1 MYRDPHQVSA
11 SIARQVRARAS
22 DALYV
27 ISVAARLVEMHP
39 TTLRKYERVGF
50 LEPSRTP
57 GRTRL
62 YSLEDIDRLRQIKR
76 LVEEREMNLAGVQ
89 MALDLTNV
97 LREIVT
103 MIDQAVREGMS
114 RVEGGLSHYDY
125 KVRLGAREYST
136 LTFRI
141 VSAKPVARARFALFS
156 VLRNCWSYGYHKL
169 WYRRVMPRLPRRF
182 WEPQSERWLR
192 IDF

>member
-1 MYRDPHQVSA
+1 MYRDSHQVSESA
-11 SIARQVRARAS
+11 ARAARARAS

-62 YSLEDIDRLRQIKR
+62 YSREDIRRLRQIKT

-89 MALDLTNV
+89 MALNLTELLNAISNAIDEAPDV
-97 LREIVT
+97 VSLR
-103 MIDQAVREGMS
+103 
-114 RVEGGLSHYDY
+114 
-125 KVRLGAREYST
+125 
-136 LTFRI
+136 
-141 VSAKPVARARFALFS
+141 
-156 VLRNCWSYGYHKL
+156 
-169 WYRRVMPRLPRRF
+169 RRVQAP
-182 WEPQSERWLR
+182 LR
-192 IDF
+192 AAFATVGTLE

>member
-1 MYRDPHQVSA
+1 MYRDSHQISA
-11 SIARQVRARAS
+11 STASAARSRAS

-62 YSLEDIDRLRQIKR
+62 YSHEDIRRLRQIKH

-89 MALDLTNV
+89 MALDLTELLSEISDAIDHTPDMV
-97 LREIVT
+97 SLRRRV
-103 MIDQAVREGMS
+103 QAPLRAAFAT
-114 RVEGGLSHYDY
+114 
-125 KVRLGAREYST
+125 LGA
-136 LTFRI
+136 L
-141 VSAKPVARARFALFS
+141 
-156 VLRNCWSYGYHKL
+156 
-169 WYRRVMPRLPRRF
+169 
-182 WEPQSERWLR
+182 Q
-192 IDF
+192 

>member
-62 YSLEDIDRLRQIKR
+62 YSLEDINRLRQIKR

-89 MALDLTNV
+89 MALDLTEMLSEISTAIEQAHDV
-97 LREIVT
+97 AALR
-103 MIDQAVREGMS
+103 G
-114 RVEGGLSHYDY
+114 RVQPLL
-125 KVRLGAREYST
+125 RAAFATLGA
-136 LTFRI
+136 L
-141 VSAKPVARARFALFS
+141 
-156 VLRNCWSYGYHKL
+156 
-169 WYRRVMPRLPRRF
+169 
-182 WEPQSERWLR
+182 
-192 IDF
+192 D

>member
-1 MYRDPHQVSA
+1 MYRDPHQISVRTSSA
-11 SIARQVRARAS
+11 ARSRTS

-62 YSLEDIDRLRQIKR
+62 YSLADIRRLRQIKH

-89 MALDLTNV
+89 MALDLTE
-97 LREIVT
+97 LLSEISSA
-103 MIDQAVREGMS
+103 IDQTPDMVSLRR
-114 RVEGGLSHYDY
+114 RVQAPL
-125 KVRLGAREYST
+125 RAAFATLGADE
-136 LTFRI
+136 
-141 VSAKPVARARFALFS
+141 
-156 VLRNCWSYGYHKL
+156 
-169 WYRRVMPRLPRRF
+169 
-182 WEPQSERWLR
+182 
-192 IDF
+192 

>member
-1 MYRDPHQVSA
+1 MYRDPHQVPA
-11 SIARQVRARAS
+11 SIARQARMRAS

-62 YSLEDIDRLRQIKR
+62 YSLQDIHRLRQIKR

-89 MALDLTNV
+89 MALDLTEL
-97 LREIVT
+97 LRQISTAV
-103 MIDQAVREGMS
+103 DQAPDMDTLRR
-114 RVEGGLSHYDY
+114 RVQAPL
-125 KVRLGAREYST
+125 RAAFATLGALE
-136 LTFRI
+136 
-141 VSAKPVARARFALFS
+141 
-156 VLRNCWSYGYHKL
+156 
-169 WYRRVMPRLPRRF
+169 
-182 WEPQSERWLR
+182 
-192 IDF
+192 